1 MRSKPIYVETTIEAG
16 MDKVWKATQDPGL
29 HQQWD
34 LRFSE
39 ITYMPKEEGKPQE
52 FLYKTNIGFGIS
64 VQGWGKSVG
73 SFHAEDGSR
82 TSSLHFG
89 TNQKI
94 SIIKEGRGYWKYIPN
109 QQNQS
114 LQFLTQYNYEP
125 SFGKVGRFIDHFLFR
140 PLMGWATALSF
151 DVLKRW
157 MEKEETPASQFI
169 RFFSHVMLSIFFMF
183 IWLYHGIVP
192 KLVAMHPEE
201 MMMVTNTLPLT
212 MKQGELI
219 VLTVGVIEVLIGIIW
234 IFYPYKRRLF
244 YIQAIL
250 FPVLMLAA
258 IVSNVEYLVQPFNPL
273 TFNLAL
279 FVLSIIGIVI
289 SKDVP
294 TARNCN
300 RKR

>member
-1 MRSKPIYVETTIEAG
+1 MTKKGEVHVRSKPIYVETTIETD
-16 MDKVWKATQDPGL
+16 MEKVWKATQDPGL

-39 ITYMPKEEGKPQE
+39 ITYMPKKEGRPQE

-73 SFHAEDGSR
+73 SFHTEDGSR

-125 SFGKVGRFIDHFLFR
+125 SFGKVGSFIDHFLFR

-169 RFFSHVMLSIFFMF
+169 RFFSHALLSIFFMF

-192 KLVAMHPEE
+192 KLVVMHPEE
-201 MMMVTNTLPLT
+201 MMMVTNTLPIT
-212 MKQGELI
+212 MKQG
-219 VLTVGVIEVLIGIIW
+219 GVNRIKCRC
-234 IFYPYKRRLF
+234 YRSSYRRNMDF
-244 YIQAIL
+244 
-250 FPVLMLAA
+250 
-258 IVSNVEYLVQPFNPL
+258 
-273 TFNLAL
+273 
-279 FVLSIIGIVI
+279 LSL
-289 SKDVP
+289 
-294 TARNCN
+294 
-300 RKR
+300 